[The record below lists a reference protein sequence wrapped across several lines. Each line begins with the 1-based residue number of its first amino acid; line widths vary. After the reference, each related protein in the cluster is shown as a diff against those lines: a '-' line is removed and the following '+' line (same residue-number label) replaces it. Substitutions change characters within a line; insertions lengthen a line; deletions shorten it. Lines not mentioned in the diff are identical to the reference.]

1 MCIGIPMKVE
11 SLPYPGRAVCS
22 GRGQTE
28 NLDVLML
35 GDVQIGEWVLAWN
48 GMGTKKIT
56 EERARQV
63 DAALDALE
71 AAMNGQTPDV
81 EDAFADIVANTGK
94 FPPNF
99 DLYSHPLFLRMVNE
113 HGFESCDKDTFP
125 QFLQKPGLSM
135 VVFIEDPNRMKE
147 TMDALVI
154 APELAKSCGL
164 IEHKAVVGPPNAR
177 KLAVTYGFKRW
188 PALVF
193 FRDGKYL
200 GAVDGLRLWADLV
213 READEIMHSEPHYPP
228 SVDIP
233 VRSI

>member
-1 MCIGIPMKVE
+1 ME
-11 SLPYPGRAVCS
+11 L
-22 GRGQTE
+22 
-28 NLDVLML
+28 
-35 GDVQIGEWVLAWN
+35 
-48 GMGTKKIT
+48 MGTSPKI
-56 EERARQV
+56 
-63 DAALDALE
+63 
-71 AAMNGQTPDV
+71 
-81 EDAFADIVANTGK
+81 
-94 FPPNF
+94 

-193 FRDGKYL
+193 FDSYQPARPGL
-200 GAVDGLRLWADLV
+200 PAGALCCQHDRRTRHCGHLPSAVHARSRQQSYRGEV
-213 READEIMHSEPHYPP
+213 P
-228 SVDIP
+228 SVLHRP
-233 VRSI
+233 L

>member
-1 MCIGIPMKVE
+1 ME
-11 SLPYPGRAVCS
+11 L
-22 GRGQTE
+22 
-28 NLDVLML
+28 
-35 GDVQIGEWVLAWN
+35 
-48 GMGTKKIT
+48 MGTSPKI
-56 EERARQV
+56 
-63 DAALDALE
+63 
-71 AAMNGQTPDV
+71 
-81 EDAFADIVANTGK
+81 
-94 FPPNF
+94 

-177 KLAVTYGFKRW
+177 RLAVTYGFKRW

-200 GAVDGLRLWADLV
+200 RAVDGLRLWADLV

-228 SVDIP
+228 SVGIP